1 LSFVYG
7 AKPSYF
13 LMKHAMTR
21 RLGRTILAIVLGLSV
36 ALLPA
41 TAGFA
46 ASAATMDMS
55 ASAAMPDCDHDHGA
69 PGDKTQKPAH
79 GCADMATCALNC
91 FNFTAT
97 ACSDIIFAS
106 PACAALK
113 PVRTADK
120 LPARTV
126 GAPFRPPRA

>member
-1 LSFVYG
+1 
-7 AKPSYF
+7 
-13 LMKHAMTR
+13 MTR

-46 ASAATMDMS
+46 AGAAMTDMS
-55 ASAAMPDCDHDHGA
+55 AAAMPDCDHQHHSA
-69 PGDKTQKPAH
+69 PGDTTQKTTH
-79 GCADMATCALNC
+79 GCADMAACALNC

-97 ACSDIIFAS
+97 ACSDIVFAS
-106 PACAALK
+106 PASATLK
-113 PVRTADK
+113 PAPTADQ

-126 GAPFRPPRA
+126 GAPFRPPRT